1 MIKLQDD
8 AIFALEAGAAKQR
21 EIELEHEVLKL
32 QAEHLAKDVLIL
44 RHKIREL
51 ESDHQKKLNQMHDKA
66 VEAKN
71 MEETRKKIKDGI
83 TSEYEIKFDSWSY
96 DPRTK
101 AVNQKRR

>member
-51 ESDHQKKLNQMHDKA
+51 ESDH
-66 VEAKN
+66 
-71 MEETRKKIKDGI
+71 
-83 TSEYEIKFDSWSY
+83 
-96 DPRTK
+96 
-101 AVNQKRR
+101 